1 MGNQMT
7 LGAVPFARPRARTND
22 VLRYELNV
30 LGSGAAEVVAG
41 VGGWLFDRRMAGWHV
56 GVALTDCHD
65 DTGLRILGLKPVDPK
80 HLWRSA
86 EGNPEAVVMTA
97 IATDRFDSDDEV
109 RLRALEAVHNG
120 AGEVAFWGAD
130 CPVQLSAGLHRVPYQ
145 LSAAARVF
153 KAHALAAFG
162 MSAES
167 ADPVEAVFSGGSG
180 TGVLHTDL
188 TPVC

>member
-1 MGNQMT
+1 MT
-7 LGAVPFARPRARTND
+7 PGAVPFARPRARTNN

-30 LGSGAAEVVAG
+30 LGSSAAEVVAC

-56 GVALTDCHD
+56 GVALTDQHE
-65 DTGLRILGLKPVDPK
+65 DTGLRILGLKPVDLK
-80 HLWRSA
+80 GVWRSA
-86 EGNPEAVVMTA
+86 EGDPEAVVMTA

-109 RLRALEAVHNG
+109 RLRALETLRNG

-130 CPVQLSAGLHRVPYQ
+130 CPVQLGAGLHRVPHQ
-145 LSAAARVF
+145 LSAAARAF
-153 KAHALAAFG
+153 KAHALAALG

-167 ADPVEAVFSGGSG
+167 ADPVESVFRRGPGA
-180 TGVLHTDL
+180 GVLHTDL